1 MKKIALLIGM
11 SEYDDSSLSNISTAV
26 KDVTALKRVLTN
38 ESIGGF
44 SEEEVIVLTNP
55 NRMDM
60 ETSIYDLFDGRDSED
75 LLLFFFSG
83 HGVTD
88 DRGRLYLATRE
99 TRKNSKGEINPVTAV
114 AASLMQELVGKSR
127 SKRQVIIL
135 DSCYSGAFARGMS
148 FKNSSKVD
156 IEGQL
161 GGRGRVVLTSSNSTE
176 YSLYQSG
183 NELSVYTHFLLEGL
197 LTGAA
202 DTDANGYIS
211 IVEIHEYIRRRVL
224 DSAYE
229 MSPQIYISEEGYSIN
244 IARSNQGIRV
254 DNYAVKFTSFKEDF
268 LALVNEKLK
277 TRIRSRFGLL
287 TSAMSSSLGDK
298 LAQVVL
304 EDNFK
309 KWRDKSYG
317 YVRIINLEKKIDE
330 SASLWLKGA
339 EAEECIRESIRVW
352 VNKILKEF
360 SEDVSII
367 AKRHD
372 VDIESLELSTSYSS
386 ISGKEFSGI
395 NVGDLT
401 AISGVAGLSSIVIS
415 LLAYGVISVLLAP
428 ATGPGLLAAAYML
441 GSAVVGTGATLF
453 TSMATTKS
461 LEAQIK
467 KRDLPLWL
475 RKKVVSDSSIS
486 NFSTSFKRQF
496 SEKMSESMNNDITL
510 KSSVLEQ
517 VEMDIKQALNQLVEK
532 VLISQIE

>member
-317 YVRIINLEKKIDE
+317 YVRIIDLEKKIDE